1 MNTKLQISKPCDV
14 IQNLHSLKQQAEAI
28 HRLTLMILDAESI
41 GKVTTHS
48 HGNLVCM
55 IESHARSALS
65 TAYTLHRNIQGR

>member
-1 MNTKLQISKPCDV
+1 MNTKLKISKPCDV
-14 IQNLHSLKQQAEAI
+14 ILNLHNLKQQAEAI

-41 GKVTTHS
+41 GNVTTHS

-55 IESHARSALS
+55 IESQAKAALE